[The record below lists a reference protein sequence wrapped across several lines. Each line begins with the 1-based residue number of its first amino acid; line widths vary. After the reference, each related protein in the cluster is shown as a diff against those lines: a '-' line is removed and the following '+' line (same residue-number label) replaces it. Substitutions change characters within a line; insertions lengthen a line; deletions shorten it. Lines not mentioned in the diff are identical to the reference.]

1 MSRKTR
7 GLPSNISDPA
17 LQEARLLTK
26 VKECRETKFYGEV
39 TLFIQAGNLVR
50 FETRHVELVEPEE
63 EPNGVSDDVP
73 QTDGQQAQEKIAL
86 PQQAGEAG

>member
-1 MSRKTR
+1 
-7 GLPSNISDPA
+7 LDPA

-50 FETRHVELVEPEE
+50 FETRHVERLEPD
-63 EPNGVSDDVP
+63 GVSDDVS
-73 QTDGQQAQEKIAL
+73 QTDSQQVQEEVAL